1 MKVTQEERGNGG
13 ETDTADVIIE
23 EDMVASAQNLDIV
36 RVPVPEN
43 KMKMR
48 Y

>member
-23 EDMVASAQNLDIV
+23 EDIQKVIIV
-36 RVPVPEN
+36 N
-43 KMKMR
+43 S